1 MSKTNMNI
9 IILLMSLA
17 CLGLMGFQ
25 FYWVTNVLKI
35 NRERFEQNVF
45 QAMAYTADKLEKSE
59 TSEILLKSL
68 ARDTI
73 FRQTLFQKIEPIQLQ
88 ITRRQVA
95 VKRPSMVDSLLRQPI
110 PQISQTFQKLIATK
124 EGEVK
129 SFEDIEK
136 YLDMPP
142 SEASSIFTPD
152 EMQILLQ
159 EKEKYLDLI
168 SKQDRN
174 YNKRSYAADR
184 QELMIEEYNV
194 SRNVAET
201 IMQVNMK
208 LELVD
213 VVIHQLLSQSKQH
226 ILARVDTSVVK
237 KEIQDQLHK
246 RGIHQPF
253 ELGILDSRQEEVISV
268 GNVNDENRLINSKIR
283 AELFP
288 SDLMGF
294 SNFLVINFPN
304 QKSHLLQQIW
314 LPLLSSLVFLGII
327 VCCFIYAVQVIIKQ
341 KKLSEIKNDFINNMT
356 HEFKTPIST
365 VSLAIEA
372 LQEPELAHE
381 ERIRTKYLGIIKD
394 ENKRLGSQVEQVL
407 QAAALDKKD
416 FKLKVEEINLESL
429 ILSVKE
435 QFSLIVEKRGGEIQV
450 DFKANAP
457 YMEGD
462 KFHLANILS
471 NLLDNANKYSKQ
483 APRIR
488 ILVEENVDHLI
499 ISIKDSGIG
508 MSKDAQKKIFDKFYR
523 VPTGNVHDV
532 KGFGLG
538 LSYVKTMV
546 EAHKGTVYVDSDFGK
561 GSTFTINLPK
571 KQ

>member
-9 IILLMSLA
+9 IILMMSLA

-35 NRERFEQNVF
+35 NRERFEQNVY
-45 QAMAYTADKLEKSE
+45 QALASTADKLEKSE
-59 TSEILLKSL
+59 TSEILLRSL

-73 FRQTLFQKIEPIQLQ
+73 FRKTLFQKIEPIQLQ
-88 ITRRQVA
+88 VTRRQVA

-124 EGEVK
+124 EGGVK

-159 EKEKYLDLI
+159 EKEKYLELI
-168 SKQDRN
+168 SKQGQN
-174 YNKRSYAADR
+174 YNKRNYATDR
-184 QELMIEEYNV
+184 QELLIEEYNV
-194 SRNVAET
+194 SKNVAET

-226 ILARVDTSVVK
+226 ILARVDTTMVK
-237 KEIQDQLHK
+237 SEIKDQLQK
-246 RGIHQPF
+246 RGINQPF
-253 ELGILDSRQEEVISV
+253 ELGILASSQEQVIGVGQVKNEDLLKNSRI
-268 GNVNDENRLINSKIR
+268 K

-288 SDLMGF
+288 SDLMGL
-294 SNFLVINFPN
+294 SNYLVINFPN
-304 QKSHLLQQIW
+304 QKNYLLQQIW
-314 LPLLSSLVFLGII
+314 LPLLSSLVFLGMI
-327 VCCFIYAVQVIIKQ
+327 VWCFVYAVQVIIRQ

-372 LQEPELAHE
+372 LQEPELMHE
-381 ERIRTKYLGIIKD
+381 EKIRSKYLGIIKE
-394 ENKRLGSQVEQVL
+394 ENKRLGTQVEQVL

-416 FKLKVEEINLESL
+416 FKLKLEEVELKGLIN
-429 ILSVKE
+429 SVKDN
-435 QFSLIVEKRGGEIQV
+435 FSLIVEKRGGEIQV
-450 DFKANAP
+450 HYMANTQV
-457 YMEGD
+457 MEGD
-462 KFHLANILS
+462 RFHLTNILN
-471 NLLDNANKYSKQ
+471 NLLDNANKYSRLSPQINITVKETADNFVLCIQ
-483 APRIR
+483 
-488 ILVEENVDHLI
+488 D
-499 ISIKDSGIG
+499 KGIG
-508 MSKDAQKKIFDKFYR
+508 MSKEAQKKIFDKFYR
-523 VPTGNVHDV
+523 VPTGNIHDV

-546 EAHKGTVYVDSDFGK
+546 EAHKGTVYVESDIGK